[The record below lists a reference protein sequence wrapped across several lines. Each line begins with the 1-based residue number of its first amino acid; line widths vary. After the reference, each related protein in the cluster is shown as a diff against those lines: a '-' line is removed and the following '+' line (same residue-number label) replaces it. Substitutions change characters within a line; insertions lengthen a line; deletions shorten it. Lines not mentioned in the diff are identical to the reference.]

1 MSSTRTPSPIENLSN
16 NSPPPIYHVQDEN
29 RYQRIRQT
37 MQTQIPTI
45 QTIFGPGYTVE
56 LKDELDDTS
65 FYIRDQERKI
75 CLRFESI
82 NANDGKI
89 VLYVDNIN
97 KCQGLKGEEVVA
109 KTIQIARDPV
119 FNADLIK
126 LYDASIV
133 HPNPQDPSCHFSLY
147 ILKILTTGQSWY
159 NQYGFFYDPETEDQ
173 EEYERNNQI
182 RNMTLQQLFTDIVLH
197 TPYFSSTIIDLQNTV
212 IFQMYHH
219 VRVQDFAKQI
229 ENTFVT
235 MQRHHTTDCTSP
247 LIQWYLR
254 FLNLV
259 EECNIIN
266 YGHSLEYNVKG
277 QQYTGIEIETGGAK
291 SKRNKRNKRNNQKR
305 KSRKAKRNK
314 SFTVKKYLKKRTK
327 YY

>member
-1 MSSTRTPSPIENLSN
+1 
-16 NSPPPIYHVQDEN
+16 
-29 RYQRIRQT
+29 
-37 MQTQIPTI
+37 
-45 QTIFGPGYTVE
+45 
-56 LKDELDDTS
+56 
-65 FYIRDQERKI
+65 
-75 CLRFESI
+75 
-82 NANDGKI
+82 
-89 VLYVDNIN
+89 
-97 KCQGLKGEEVVA
+97 
-109 KTIQIARDPV
+109 
-119 FNADLIK
+119 
-126 LYDASIV
+126 
-133 HPNPQDPSCHFSLY
+133 
-147 ILKILTTGQSWY
+147 
-159 NQYGFFYDPETEDQ
+159 
-173 EEYERNNQI
+173 
-182 RNMTLQQLFTDIVLH
+182 
-197 TPYFSSTIIDLQNTV
+197 
-212 IFQMYHH
+212 MYHH

-235 MQRHHTTDCTSP
+235 MQRQHTTDCTSP

-259 EECNIIN
+259 EESNIIN